1 MKRDSAQ
8 FFFSIGQVEK
18 GIEPPSDLVS
28 ACNLLGEVK
37 NFQDEC
43 VQVFYLYYILTSVVW
58 AFFETGWSQL
68 NEFVLNSKR
77 KWDTSQTHISPP
89 PTLTFSKSDKIRGT
103 CCAMRSLFIGLIIN
117 CILTESQSFGR
128 CQRICWKDDQPSICS
143 KEHCCLQDKVRSML
157 SLASYVSFTLS
168 NYKVDLSSYSFLPL
182 GSSDDQPGTELEWQW
197 TTFDIES
204 ENHGKIRIW
213 NLIKFRLT

>member
-1 MKRDSAQ
+1 MYRIFTQCGVRCFYLWLLHAEEKVKQFLTSHNIKSKKPKPKDCSHKWNMVCEKRQ
-8 FFFSIGQVEK
+8 RTIFFSIDQVEK
-18 GIEPPSDLVS
+18 GIEPPSNLVS

-43 VQVFYLYYILTSVVW
+43 VQVSYLHYILTSVVW

-103 CCAMRSLFIGLIIN
+103 CCAMARS
-117 CILTESQSFGR
+117 
-128 CQRICWKDDQPSICS
+128 P
-143 KEHCCLQDKVRSML
+143 
-157 SLASYVSFTLS
+157 
-168 NYKVDLSSYSFLPL
+168 
-182 GSSDDQPGTELEWQW
+182 
-197 TTFDIES
+197 
-204 ENHGKIRIW
+204 
-213 NLIKFRLT
+213 RL

>member
-8 FFFSIGQVEK
+8 FCFSIDQVEK

-43 VQVFYLYYILTSVVW
+43 VQVSYLLINSTYYILISVVW

-89 PTLTFSKSDKIRGT
+89 PPSPFPKVTKYGEPVAQ
-103 CCAMRSLFIGLIIN
+103 CAAYL
-117 CILTESQSFGR
+117 
-128 CQRICWKDDQPSICS
+128 
-143 KEHCCLQDKVRSML
+143 
-157 SLASYVSFTLS
+157 
-168 NYKVDLSSYSFLPL
+168 
-182 GSSDDQPGTELEWQW
+182 
-197 TTFDIES
+197 
-204 ENHGKIRIW
+204 
-213 NLIKFRLT
+213 